1 MQPENICSN
10 PVRNRRYDVGPLSC
24 VRIPEFCTAGDDLYL
39 THEFMAVMLGM
50 RRPWVTETL
59 HSLEGEGHI
68 RATRGKVTI
77 INRAGLLAEANGF
90 YGVAERGYQKLLS
103 TGLSR

>member
-1 MQPENICSN
+1 MARWLLMVHDRTS
-10 PVRNRRYDVGPLSC
+10 GH
-24 VRIPEFCTAGDDLYL
+24 DLYL

-77 INRAGLLAEANGF
+77 MDRTGLLAEANGF
-90 YGVAERGYQKLLS
+90 YGVAEREYQKLL
-103 TGLSR
+103 GIPISR